1 MSGLRRRLATFVG
14 EWHGQYRDVMDVHAR
29 DALHERRWDPVR
41 SRRARLALVAIGA
54 VLVLLAVP
62 AFLLSSAVGI
72 AAAVGL
78 AACWYLLRR
87 SLRELGDLPERVLD
101 ERQVAL
107 RNRAYR
113 IAWKAFMGFFTLLLA
128 LTAGML
134 YGISTSV
141 GDGEGLGP
149 ADGVALSLAIDVGF
163 GIVVAFAGIVSLLPY
178 AVLAWL
184 EPGESPERERPD
196 LRVLG

>member
-1 MSGLRRRLATFVG
+1 VSGLRRRLATFAA
-14 EWHGQYRDVMDVHAR
+14 EWRGQYRDVMDVHAR

-41 SRRARLALVAIGA
+41 SRRARLGLVAIGA
-54 VLVLLAVP
+54 ALVLLAVP
-62 AFLLSSAVGI
+62 AFLLSSA
-72 AAAVGL
+72 AGL
-78 AACWYLLRR
+78 AATVALVACWYLLRR
-87 SLRELGDLPERVLD
+87 SLRELGDLPARALD

-128 LTAGML
+128 FAAGLL
-134 YGISTSV
+134 YGISESTA
-141 GDGEGLGP
+141 GGEGAGP
-149 ADGVALSLAIDVGF
+149 ADPVELAFAIDVGF
-163 GIVVAFAGIVSLLPY
+163 GVIVALAGIVSILPY

-184 EPGESPERERPD
+184 EPDERPERERPD